1 MTSDTSRAR
10 HPIRTPSACDGG
22 VRWFLLF
29 IAGHGGPCDRPS
41 AVDGAV
47 RAKRP
52 KGRAPPRPV
61 PVTGP
66 SHASRRGTRWPS
78 IIARVIASWVA
89 QFGGLRGGRN
99 AAPGPERGLA
109 QFAAACAPTAAA
121 TAPSHHQATHASVVT
136 HGSERVC

>member
-52 KGRAPPRPV
+52 KGRAPPPACARNGAV
-61 PVTGP
+61 ACIP
-66 SHASRRGTRWPS
+66 SRHALAFHYCACDCIVGGAVRRSSRRS
-78 IIARVIASWVA
+78 
-89 QFGGLRGGRN
+89 
-99 AAPGPERGLA
+99 
-109 QFAAACAPTAAA
+109 
-121 TAPSHHQATHASVVT
+121 
-136 HGSERVC
+136 